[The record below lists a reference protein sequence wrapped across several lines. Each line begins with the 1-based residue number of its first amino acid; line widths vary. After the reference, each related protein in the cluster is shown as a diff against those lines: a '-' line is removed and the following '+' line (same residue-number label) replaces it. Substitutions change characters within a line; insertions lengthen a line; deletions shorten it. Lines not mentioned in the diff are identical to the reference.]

1 MSVEPSFAARVRFL
15 VDDGSYASLSTLA
28 EDGAPFGSL
37 VAYSADETGLP
48 ILFVSSLAEHTKNFL
63 RDARAS
69 LLVTAS
75 GDAPLERPRATFVGT
90 IVPVP
95 SEERESLLAR
105 YLARHPSAARYSAFA
120 DFGLHRLV
128 PTRIRYVEGFGVMG
142 FVTGEQ
148 YLRG

>member
-1 MSVEPSFAARVRFL
+1 MSSEPSFSARVRSL
-15 VDDGSYASLSTLA
+15 VGDGAYASLSTLA
-28 EDGAPFGSL
+28 DDGAPFGSL
-37 VAYSADETGLP
+37 VAYSTDEVGVP

-75 GDAPLERPRATFVGT
+75 GDAPLERARATLVGT

-95 SEERESLLAR
+95 SEERESVLAR
-105 YLARHPSAARYSAFA
+105 YVARHPAAARYSAFA
-120 DFGLHRLV
+120 DFALHRLV